1 MGLFLTSS
9 LDWNVQI
16 HEVCLKANKKLSVL
30 KGVKLLKRKT
40 LDLLYKVTIRSVIDY
55 ALPVYANTLL
65 QTEIARLERLQ
76 YRSAKL
82 VTGALHYTNKDKL
95 DAELGWESI
104 NKRIQFLGLSLFH
117 KIHLNETRPLIRNWM
132 SKLDI
137 ERKYEMR
144 SKGGYIPFPN
154 YGNKFLNS
162 FFPYFSKLWNNLTQS
177 TKQKDLIDFKS
188 QLKIDL
194 KPTKI
199 KHFSKGPLLS
209 NTLLTRLRVGRSD
222 LNLHKFS
229 IGFSDKPECICHAKE
244 ESSLHYMLDCFLY
257 TAERRTLFSL
267 VEHLIPFFPRMNRKS
282 KLYLLFNGLKNDDP
296 DYNHLNYRITC
307 AVQTYIIHTKRF
319 LHH

>member
-1 MGLFLTSS
+1 M
-9 LDWNVQI
+9 
-16 HEVCLKANKKLSVL
+16 
-30 KGVKLLKRKT
+30 
-40 LDLLYKVTIRSVIDY
+40 
-55 ALPVYANTLL
+55 
-65 QTEIARLERLQ
+65 
-76 YRSAKL
+76 

-104 NKRIQFLGLSLFH
+104 HKRIQFLGLSLFH
-117 KIHLNETRPLIRNWM
+117 KIHLNETRPLIRNCM